1 MADDDQRKTTSRELH
16 DHLDEERTS
25 VMLAMFETDGSE
37 DDDEGDEDMSEYSD
51 DSFQAS
57 SLRSGIEG
65 EYTDYDDYSNYE
77 EIEEDDIDPD
87 LLSYEELIALG
98 ELVGVESRGL
108 SEVEITKSLHPSTF
122 QSLTSKTL
130 VDRCVVCQLEYDEG
144 EKLVALP
151 CDHPYHCECI
161 TTWLQIKKVFTLL
174 IQLQFCACPAGWICM
189 SNHVARN
196 TSIPRKDS
204 YLICQ

>member
-57 SLRSGIEG
+57 SLRSGVEG

-108 SEVEITKSLHPSTF
+108 SEAEITKSLHPSTF

-130 VDRCVVCQLEYDEG
+130 VDRCVVCQLEYVEG

-161 TTWLQIKKVFTLL
+161 TTWLQIKKV
-174 IQLQFCACPAGWICM
+174 CPICNEEV
-189 SNHVARN
+189 SSAK
-196 TSIPRKDS
+196 TPRI
-204 YLICQ
+204 L

>member
-57 SLRSGIEG
+57 SLRSGVEG

-108 SEVEITKSLHPSTF
+108 SEAEITKSLHPSTF

-130 VDRCVVCQLEYDEG
+130 VDRSVLYVYT
-144 EKLVALP
+144 LVL
-151 CDHPYHCECI
+151 
-161 TTWLQIKKVFTLL
+161 T
-174 IQLQFCACPAGWICM
+174 
-189 SNHVARN
+189 
-196 TSIPRKDS
+196 
-204 YLICQ
+204 

>member
-25 VMLAMFETDGSE
+25 VMLAMFESDGSE
-37 DDDEGDEDMSEYSD
+37 DDDDMSEYSD

-65 EYTDYDDYSNYE
+65 EEVEYPDYDDYSNYE

-108 SEVEITKSLHPSTF
+108 SEAEITKSLHPSTF

-130 VDRCVVCQLEYDEG
+130 VDRSVLYLANMHPPVLVSSVRSFVNAQKLLHEYTQGRLCTFMLRD
-144 EKLVALP
+144 
-151 CDHPYHCECI
+151 
-161 TTWLQIKKVFTLL
+161 LQTI
-174 IQLQFCACPAGWICM
+174 
-189 SNHVARN
+189 
-196 TSIPRKDS
+196 
-204 YLICQ
+204 